1 MPSAGGHQVGSQN
14 EIRNNKHKHI
24 MYSAT
29 HITLDSAPVTTE
41 TQFGNLSP
49 RYSHITSTRI
59 ADTLRQAGW
68 EFSDGTTRRARTPER
83 AAHAAHVL
91 RFRNPAL
98 PTINGNIIEAVMLNS
113 HDGSTAFSLGFG
125 VYRLACA
132 NGLVVCTANLGA
144 IRLIHS
150 GLNLDAVFNAA
161 TKLTDR
167 APEVAATVERWSGT
181 QLDHDLALQMSSRMA
196 RARWGERFVEAD
208 LLAPRRMEDTRSDL
222 WTTFNRAQEA
232 VIRGGMDV
240 TLRRNL
246 HVADG
251 TVDGVTI
258 ESTTTRR
265 ATAIRGALK
274 QMRLNQGIFAIASE
288 YAWN

>member
-1 MPSAGGHQVGSQN
+1 
-14 EIRNNKHKHI
+14 

-41 TQFGNLSP
+41 TQIGGLSP

-113 HDGSTAFSLGFG
+113 HDGSTAFQLGFG
-125 VYRLACA
+125 VYRIACA
-132 NGLVVCTANLGA
+132 NGLVVCTQSLGA

-167 APEVAATVERWSGT
+167 APEVAATVERWSNTRLDLEQYMTLGT
-181 QLDHDLALQMSSRMA
+181 RLGQ
-196 RARWGERFVEAD
+196 ARWGERFVEAPD
-208 LLAPRRMEDTRSDL
+208 ILRARRPEDCHDDL
-222 WTTFNRAQEA
+222 WTVFNRGQES
-232 VIRGGMDV
+232 ILRGGIDV
-240 TLRRNL
+240 TLRKP
-246 HVADG
+246 V
-251 TVDGVTI
+251 TVEGEETI
-258 ESTTTRR
+258 STRR
-265 ATAIRGALK
+265 ATAIRGAMK
-274 QMRLNQGIFAIASE
+274 QLRLNESLFEIAESFAA
-288 YAWN
+288 